1 MKRRVVLITGAS
13 SGIGAELG
21 RVWGREGCDV
31 ALLARRAD
39 RLEEA
44 AAAVRSV
51 GARALPLVCDVTDR
65 HSVGEAVARTVETLG
80 PIDIAVANAGVALK
94 CRASKFNLAD
104 AETIIRVNVLGM
116 FNLYDAVIPAMLQ
129 RREGHFVG
137 IASLAGLRGLPGSP
151 VYSASKAA
159 MQAFLEGARGE
170 LSVRGVKLVT
180 VNPGFVKSEITRT
193 NEFAMPFLM
202 ETEDAAERIVRGV
215 ERGERTIEFPLP
227 MKLAVRTMRALP
239 DRVWDF
245 FSLRAARGRAKG
257 SQAPSSSPERP

>member
-1 MKRRVVLITGAS
+1 MKRPVVLITGAS

-21 RVWGREGCDV
+21 RAWGREGCDI

-44 AAAVRSV
+44 AVAVRST
-51 GARALPLVCDVTDR
+51 GARALPIVCDVTDR
-65 HSVGEAVARTVETLG
+65 QAVGAAVAHTVEMLG
-80 PIDIAVANAGVALK
+80 PIDVAVANAGVALK
-94 CRASKFNLAD
+94 CRAAKFNLAD
-104 AETIIRVNVLGM
+104 AETIIRVNVFGM
-116 FNLYDAVIPAMLQ
+116 FNLYDAVIPSMIE
-129 RREGHFVG
+129 RRTGRFVG

-170 LSVRGVKLVT
+170 LAVRGVKLIT

-239 DRVWDF
+239 DRLWDF
-245 FSLRAARGRAKG
+245 FSLRAARVRAKG
-257 SQAPSSSPERP
+257 SEGRSTSQEQR